1 MELLAR
7 ALPVLALLLAAW
19 AVGLWWRRRE
29 GRVRQGAGAFDRG
42 QLRRLGLDGSG
53 PGVRALLLSSPTCS
67 PCRTVR
73 RILGEV
79 SGERPEFRWVV
90 VDAADHIEL
99 ARTHHVMRVP
109 TLFVLDGSG
118 RILARTSG
126 VPARRDLERLL
137 DREPVGRAPLRAGNP
152 SGP

>member
-1 MELLAR
+1 MELLVR
-7 ALPVLALLLAAW
+7 ALPVVALLLAVW
-19 AVGLWWRRRE
+19 AAGLWWRRRE
-29 GRVRQGAGAFDRG
+29 GRVRQGSGAFDRG
-42 QLRRLGLDGSG
+42 QLQRLGLDGDDL
-53 PGVRALLLSSPTCS
+53 GVRALLLSSPTCS
-67 PCRTVR
+67 PCRAVR

-79 SGERPEFRWVV
+79 SGQRPDFRWVS

-126 VPARRDLERLL
+126 VPARRDLERILE
-137 DREPVGRAPLRAGNP
+137 REPAAARAHP
-152 SGP
+152 